1 MRNILILTLLS
12 LLVTITSLAKENVT
26 IVYSWTSADGP
37 ANYSR
42 AIIEEANRLQNK
54 YNFIFDTKPGAGGS
68 LAVNYVK
75 HTPNTILATASAFF
89 VRPNF
94 FPNESYD
101 LATYREIL
109 LQCTAPMAIT
119 AMKYKTWADV
129 SKDRPLTIGVSGLG
143 TTTHLFATQI
153 QAKYPQ
159 LTVVPFKSTSESL
172 LSVASG
178 NTDLHVA
185 FLGEVETWGADNS
198 KYGKLL
204 VLGISGHS
212 SVRGF
217 PTLVSQGFGTTV
229 ANISVPFHLVVPAG
243 ISNDKFVEWR
253 RILVEA
259 GKNASVKDTYK
270 SDACVPGNLNDAE
283 LSIWYRAQVEQW
295 RRLSAGVKI
304 TP

>member
-1 MRNILILTLLS
+1 MKKLLS
-12 LLVTITSLAKENVT
+12 TILLSVVGVIASARENVT
-26 IVYSWTSADGP
+26 VVYSWTAADGP

-42 AIIEEANRLQNK
+42 AIIEEANRLQSK
-54 YNFIFDTKPGAGGS
+54 YNFIFDTRPGAGGS
-68 LAVNYVK
+68 IAANYVK
-75 HTPNTILATASAFF
+75 NTPNTILATASAFF

-94 FPNESYD
+94 FPAESYD
-101 LATYREIL
+101 LAAYREIF

-129 SKDRPLTIGVSGLG
+129 PKDRPLTIGVSGLG

-159 LTVVPFKSTSESL
+159 LTVIPFKSTSESL

-185 FLGEVETWGADNS
+185 FLGEVETWGADNP

-204 VLGISGHS
+204 VLGISGNN

-229 ANISVPFHLVVPAG
+229 ANISVPFHLVVPAN
-243 ISNDKFVEWR
+243 IPQDRFNEWR
-253 RILVEA
+253 QILVEA
-259 GKNASVKDTYK
+259 GKNSSVKETYR
-270 SDACVPGNLNDAE
+270 SDACVPGSLNEID
-283 LSIWYRAQVEQW
+283 LVPWYRAQVEQW
-295 RRLSAGVKI
+295 HRFSAGVKI

>member
-26 IVYSWTSADGP
+26 IVYSWTAADGP

-42 AIIEEANRLQNK
+42 AIIEEANRLQSK

-68 LAVNYVK
+68 IAANYVK
-75 HTPNTILATASAFF
+75 NTPNTILATASAFF

-94 FPNESYD
+94 FPSESYD
-101 LATYREIL
+101 LSAYREIF

-119 AMKYKTWADV
+119 AIKYNTWADV
-129 SKDRPLTIGVSGLG
+129 PKDRPLTIGVSGLG

-159 LTVVPFKSTSESL
+159 LTVIPFKSTSESL
-172 LSVASG
+172 LSVAAG
-178 NTDLHVA
+178 HTDLHVA
-185 FLGEVETWGADNS
+185 FLGEVETWGTDNP
-198 KYGKLL
+198 KYGKLQ
-204 VLGISGHS
+204 VLGISGHN

-217 PTLVSQGFGTTV
+217 PTLISQGFGTTV
-229 ANISVPFHLVVPAG
+229 ANISVPFHLVVPA
-243 ISNDKFVEWR
+243 SMPQDRFNEWR
-253 RILVEA
+253 QILVEA
-259 GKNASVKDTYK
+259 GKNASVKETYR
-270 SDACVPGNLNDAE
+270 SDACVPGNLTDAD
-283 LSIWYRAQVEQW
+283 LPVWYRNQVEQW
-295 RRLSAGVKI
+295 HRLSSGIKI